1 MNRNFMLKTIKY
13 KYYYKIIL
21 KCLMKA
27 NHKSPYLN
35 KKLRFNKDIFNV
47 WNYKMIKIMIKAG

>member
-13 KYYYKIIL
+13 KYYYKTIL
-21 KCLMKA
+21 KCLMKV
-27 NHKSPYLN
+27 NRKSLYLN

-47 WNYKMIKIMIKAG
+47 WNYKMIKIMIKAR